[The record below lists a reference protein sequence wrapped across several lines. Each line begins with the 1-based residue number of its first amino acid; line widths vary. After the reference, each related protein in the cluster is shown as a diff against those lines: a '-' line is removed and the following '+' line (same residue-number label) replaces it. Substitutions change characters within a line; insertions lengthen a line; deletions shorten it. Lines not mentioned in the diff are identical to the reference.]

1 MSSKNIG
8 LVFSQSLSQP
18 GLNVSINDS
27 LDDILWITEPFVTKP
42 CMVMHHYTPEC
53 HVEKWVAI
61 FKVKVPITEFG
72 VIHEI
77 MTVSVICSELYYMGF
92 FPSDLLCLRPS
103 RSKYNTSTI
112 NYLLGV
118 FSTVWPK
125 LVCSELLIFWGDQFS
140 LTVHAHKLECL
151 AERLFCC
158 IQGQGHSDGSELQW
172 MFARTISLGQVVK
185 HVSDQGNQHN
195 NGPHPRSDF
204 W

>member
-1 MSSKNIG
+1 MNHWTFCNQTLYG
-8 LVFSQSLSQP
+8 DASLYAR
-18 GLNVSINDS
+18 VSCGKMGCYLQGQGPNN
-27 LDDILWITEPFVTKP
+27 
-42 CMVMHHYTPEC
+42 
-53 HVEKWVAI
+53 WVWGHSWNHDG
-61 FKVKVPITEFG
+61 FCYMFW
-72 VIHEI
+72 
-77 MTVSVICSELYYMGF
+77 TVLYGF

-151 AERLFCC
+151 AKRLFCC

-195 NGPHPRSDF
+195 NGPRPRSDF